1 VSEDRSAAEDRSD
14 QTTLSEDRSAAED
27 RSDQTT
33 LSATDTRGQRAPGR
47 RSAEA
52 WSWVFMRLSGLA
64 LVFLALIHFTVTHIV
79 NDVASTDYDFVA
91 ARWHNPLWRVFD
103 WLLLVLA
110 LGHGANGLRWIV
122 DDYVR
127 RPGPRKAVK
136 TVVYGLTVAL
146 MVVGTVSIL
155 VFPAR
160 PR

>member
-1 VSEDRSAAEDRSD
+1 MSGVETHQARDARESSA
-14 QTTLSEDRSAAED
+14 
-27 RSDQTT
+27 
-33 LSATDTRGQRAPGR
+33 GRAPGR

-64 LVFLALIHFTVTHIV
+64 LVLLALVHFAITHIV
-79 NDVASTDYDFVA
+79 NDVVSTDYDFVA
-91 ARWHNPLWRVFD
+91 QRWHNPLWRLFD

-127 RPGPRKAVK
+127 RPGRRKAAK
-136 TVVYGLTVAL
+136 TVVYGLTATL
-146 MVVGTVSIL
+146 VVIGTLSIL
-155 VFPAR
+155 AFPSR

>member
-1 VSEDRSAAEDRSD
+1 V
-14 QTTLSEDRSAAED
+14 TTI
-27 RSDQTT
+27 QKP
-33 LSATDTRGQRAPGR
+33 ATGTPRK

-52 WSWVFMRLSGLA
+52 WSWAFMRLSGLA
-64 LVFLALIHFTVTHIV
+64 LVFLALIHFTITHIV

-91 ARWHNPLWRVFD
+91 ARWHNPAWRLFD

-127 RPGPRKAVK
+127 APGPRRAVK
-136 TVVYGLTVAL
+136 GLLYGLTAA
-146 MVVGTVSIL
+146 MAIVGTLTIL
-155 VFPAR
+155 AFPTR